1 MQVTLVNVYV
11 QPEHVDDFIEATC
24 SNHKSS
30 IQESGNLRFDVLQS
44 LDNPQHFILYE
55 AYATEEDAAAHKN
68 TRHYLK
74 WRDTVQDWMV
84 KPREGIRF
92 KGICP

>member
-11 QPEHVDDFIEATC
+11 QPEHVDDFIEATR

-68 TRHYLK
+68 TQHYLK